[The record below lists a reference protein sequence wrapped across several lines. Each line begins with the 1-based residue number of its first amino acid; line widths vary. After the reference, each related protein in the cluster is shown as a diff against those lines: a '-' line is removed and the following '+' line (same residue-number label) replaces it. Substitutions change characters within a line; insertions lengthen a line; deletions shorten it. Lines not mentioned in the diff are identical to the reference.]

1 MSLSLNITVSLQVG
15 QSLTGLMNTA
25 GPSCST
31 DCTHIEPLWGNF
43 ISPASAAALSTDP
56 KPGIPLTPGGAGLLI
71 PGDSGGRS
79 GDLMLTSI
87 SI

>member
-43 ISPASAAALSTDP
+43 ISPASAAVLSTDP
-56 KPGIPLTPGGAGLLI
+56 KPGIPLAPGGAGVLI
-71 PGDSGGRS
+71 PGDSGG
-79 GDLMLTSI
+79 
-87 SI
+87 